1 MIYTKRKGDSLET
14 AFFTTQLIP
23 ALNRGLVMSVKL
35 IVPAG
40 TFGLIFGIVIGT
52 LRTYGPPAIQRVAN
66 GYAAVF
72 RGTPLLVQLFIL
84 YFGLPNLGIY
94 LDAYSAAVIG
104 FILCSSAYHSEYIR
118 GGLLS
123 IKRGQLLAAQSM
135 GFSTFKTMCHII
147 VPQAIRRA
155 LPGCSNEIIYL
166 IKYSSLAYII
176 TCIEL
181 TGEGKIIATRTF
193 RYTEVFLFL
202 GFYYLVL
209 VTMASFMLQK
219 IEQKYKIPGFGK
231 A

>member
-1 MIYTKRKGDSLET
+1 MDTVFYS
-14 AFFTTQLIP
+14 TQLIP

-35 IVPAG
+35 IIPS
-40 TFGLIFGIVIGT
+40 GLLGLGLGIVVGT
-52 LRTYGPPAIQRVAN
+52 LRTFGHPVIRKIAN
-66 GYAAVF
+66 GYAMIF
-72 RGTPLLVQLFIL
+72 RGTPLLVQLFLL

-94 LDAYSAAVIG
+94 LDAYTAAVTG
-104 FILCSSAYHSEYIR
+104 FILCSGAYHSEYIR

-123 IKRGQLLAAQSM
+123 IKKGQLLAAQSM
-135 GFSTFKTMCHII
+135 GFSTFKAMCNII
-147 VPQAIRRA
+147 VPQALRRA
-155 LPGCSNEIIYL
+155 LPGCGNEIIYL

-193 RYTEVFLFL
+193 RYTEVFLVI

-209 VTMASFMLQK
+209 VTMASFLLQK
-219 IEQKYKIPGFGK
+219 IEGKLKIPGFGK